1 MGKFD
6 ALFEDEDDIFGGSP
20 KSKYWDISNQ
30 MSKDLM
36 EDEFDDL
43 VMRLAVMEKMLMK
56 IHDEE
61 MLDKIVKNYYYENT
75 DEIEVVKK
83 SIYME
88 LAGKLIYRLA
98 D

>member
-1 MGKFD
+1 MANFD

-30 MSKDLM
+30 ISKDLM
-36 EDEFDDL
+36 QAEFDD
-43 VMRLAVMEKMLMK
+43 VIMRLAVMEKMLMK

-61 MLDKIVKNYYYENT
+61 MLDQIIKNHYFENM
-75 DEIEVVKK
+75 DEIEMLKK
-83 SIYME
+83 SMYME

>member
-1 MGKFD
+1 MNKFD

-30 MSKDLM
+30 ISKDLM
-36 EDEFDDL
+36 QAEFDD
-43 VMRLAVMEKMLMK
+43 VIMRLAVMEKMLME

-61 MLDKIVKNYYYENT
+61 MLDQIIKNHYFENM
-75 DEIEVVKK
+75 DEIEVLKK
-83 SIYME
+83 SMYME

>member
-1 MGKFD
+1 MSKYD
-6 ALFEDEDDIFGGSP
+6 VLFEDEEDMFGGSP

-30 MSKDLM
+30 INKDLM
-36 EDEFDDL
+36 QAEFDDV

-61 MLDKIVKNYYYENT
+61 MLDKIIKNYYYENM
-75 DEIEVVKK
+75 DEIEALKK
-83 SIYME
+83 SMYME

>member
-1 MGKFD
+1 MNKFD

-30 MSKDLM
+30 ISKDLM
-36 EDEFDDL
+36 QAEFDD
-43 VMRLAVMEKMLMK
+43 VIMRLAVMEKMLMK

-61 MLDKIVKNYYYENT
+61 KLDTIIKNYYYENM
-75 DEIEVVKK
+75 DEIDVLKK
-83 SIYME
+83 SMYME

>member
-1 MGKFD
+1 MNKFD

-30 MSKDLM
+30 ISKDLM
-36 EDEFDDL
+36 QAEFDD
-43 VMRLAVMEKMLMK
+43 VIMRLAVMEKMLMK

-61 MLDKIVKNYYYENT
+61 KLDNIIKNYYYENM
-75 DEIEVVKK
+75 DEIDVLKK
-83 SIYME
+83 SMYME

>member
-1 MGKFD
+1 MSKFD

-30 MSKDLM
+30 ISKDLM
-36 EDEFDDL
+36 QDEFDH
-43 VMRLAVMEKMLMK
+43 VIMRMAVMEKMLMK

-61 MLDKIVKNYYYENT
+61 MLDQIIKNYYYENT
-75 DEIEVVKK
+75 DEIEVLKK
-83 SIYME
+83 SLYME

>member
-1 MGKFD
+1 MNKFD

-30 MSKDLM
+30 ISKDLM
-36 EDEFDDL
+36 QAEFDD
-43 VMRLAVMEKMLMK
+43 VIMRMAVMEKMLMK

-61 MLDKIVKNYYYENT
+61 MLDQIIKNHYFENM
-75 DEIEVVKK
+75 DEIEVLKK
-83 SIYME
+83 SMYME

>member
-1 MGKFD
+1 MANYD
-6 ALFEDEDDIFGGSP
+6 ALFEDENDIFGGSP

-30 MSKDLM
+30 ISKDLM
-36 EDEFDDL
+36 QAEFDDV

-56 IHDEE
+56 LHDEE
-61 MLDKIVKNYYYENT
+61 MLDRVIQNYYYENM
-75 DEIEVVKK
+75 DEIEVLKK
-83 SIYME
+83 SMYME

>member
-1 MGKFD
+1 MSKYD
-6 ALFEDEDDIFGGSP
+6 VLFEDEEDMFGGSP

-30 MSKDLM
+30 VNKDLM
-36 EDEFDDL
+36 KAEFDDI

-61 MLDKIVKNYYYENT
+61 MLEKIIKNHYYENM
-75 DEIEVVKK
+75 DEIEVLKK

>member
-1 MGKFD
+1 MSKFD

-30 MSKDLM
+30 ISKDLM
-36 EDEFDDL
+36 QAEFDD
-43 VMRLAVMEKMLMK
+43 VIMRLAVMEKMLMQ

-61 MLDKIVKNYYYENT
+61 MLDQIIKNYYFENM
-75 DEIEVVKK
+75 DEIEVLKK
-83 SIYME
+83 SMYME

>member
-1 MGKFD
+1 MNKFD

-30 MSKDLM
+30 ISKDLM
-36 EDEFDDL
+36 QDEFDD
-43 VMRLAVMEKMLMK
+43 VIMRLAVMEKMLMK

-61 MLDKIVKNYYYENT
+61 MLDKIIKNYYYENV
-75 DEIEVVKK
+75 DEIEVLKK
-83 SIYME
+83 SMYME

>member
-1 MGKFD
+1 MSKYD
-6 ALFEDEDDIFGGSP
+6 ALFEDEDDIFGGTP
-20 KSKYWDISNQ
+20 KSKYWDISKQ
-30 MSKDLM
+30 ISEDLM
-36 EDEFDDL
+36 QCEFDDV

-61 MLDKIVKNYYYENT
+61 MLDRIIKNYYYENT
-75 DEIEVVKK
+75 DEIEVLKK
-83 SIYME
+83 SMYME

>member
-1 MGKFD
+1 MSKYD
-6 ALFEDEDDIFGGSP
+6 VLFEDEEDMFGGSP

-30 MSKDLM
+30 LNKDLVQA
-36 EDEFDDL
+36 EFDDV

-61 MLDKIVKNYYYENT
+61 MLDKIIKNYYYENM
-75 DEIEVVKK
+75 DEIEALKK
-83 SIYME
+83 SMYME